1 MRQLA
6 MLGVVLI
13 GCGYQPGS
21 FHAPG
26 YTFGPARATI
36 GCVDVAIERRT
47 GVDGEPSRSAV
58 LAYAFGN
65 GCDHPAMVDLGAARV
80 VGHDAHG
87 QPVTLT
93 AYDPEREIRAAML
106 DGRTVGHEA
115 IAYSAEVVVRDVCVD
130 VAAIAH
136 GDGERWMCVAPIAE
150 EVP

>member
-6 MLGVVLI
+6 MHGLVLA
-13 GCGYQPGS
+13 GCGYQAGS

-26 YTFGPARATI
+26 YAFGPARATI

-47 GVDGEPSRSAV
+47 GLGEPTKSAV

-65 GCDHPAMVDLGAARV
+65 GCDHPAMVDLAAARV

-93 AYDPEREIRAAML
+93 AYDPDREIRAALL

-115 IAYSAEVVVRDVCVD
+115 IAYSAEVAVGDVCVD

-136 GDGERWMCVAPIAE
+136 GEGERWMCVAAIGE